1 VVRNAAALVW
11 DTLYGFDDKLEPK
24 RQMVESE
31 EVSSDG
37 KVWTFKL
44 REGLMWHDGTKVT
57 AADCVASLNR
67 WAVRD
72 GMGQMIRAIQEELVA
87 VDDRTFRMASEGS
100 LPQDAVGAR
109 QEQHADGLS

>member
-1 VVRNAAALVW
+1 MMSTIFRSISIIACANNAACLVW

-57 AADCVASLNR
+57 AAD
-67 WAVRD
+67 
-72 GMGQMIRAIQEELVA
+72 
-87 VDDRTFRMASEGS
+87 
-100 LPQDAVGAR
+100 
-109 QEQHADGLS
+109 